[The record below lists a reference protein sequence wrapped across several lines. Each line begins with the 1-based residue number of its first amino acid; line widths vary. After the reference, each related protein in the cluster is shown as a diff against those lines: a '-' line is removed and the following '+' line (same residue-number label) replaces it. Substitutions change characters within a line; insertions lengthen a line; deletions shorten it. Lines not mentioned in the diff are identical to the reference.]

1 MSPKFNKVKEWYDT
15 HRWTKSM
22 VHDAVGKWI
31 TAEEYKL
38 ITGEDYEA

>member
-1 MSPKFNKVKEWYDT
+1 MSPKYNRVKEWYDIG
-15 HRWTKSM
+15 RWSKSM
-22 VHDAVGKWI
+22 VHDAVGNWI